1 MVSAAPSGRES
12 HRTLGAG
19 VTYRAAV
26 KSRGAGGI
34 AETGAFARRLSICS
48 RAAQPSPLT
57 EPEHCTRYPRRGQAH
72 PVPSAKRRARGRRG
86 QSPRIPS
93 PRRSGLGAARDA
105 PAPPEGQKLQRADP
119 RKGGNDTKRCF
130 CANPCPAGACA
141 KGAARFV
148 SLRVRA
154 GVRPGPTRRRTAA
167 QGDTGATEHARAAA
181 QGAAAGGRGARPMAR
196 RAAEQQQPARLA
208 AAPTRPKWQPG
219 RCAGRCCCRSCGA
232 QRRAQAQGRHGRRLV
247 LPRGDQVGGAGALA
261 TAFRRPERR
270 DPGAPVRQR
279 CAGG

>member
-19 VTYRAAV
+19 VAYRAAV

-34 AETGAFARRLSICS
+34 AETGAFARRSSICS

-119 RKGGNDTKRCF
+119 RKGGNDTKRGF
-130 CANPCPAGACA
+130 CVTRSACT
-141 KGAARFV
+141 KGPARFV
-148 SLRVRA
+148 SLRLRA
-154 GVRPGPTRRRTAA
+154 GRARPARQGGARRHRGTRAQRSARGPT
-167 QGDTGATEHARAAA
+167 HAR
-181 QGAAAGGRGARPMAR
+181 AAAGGRGARTM
-196 RAAEQQQPARLA
+196 
-208 AAPTRPKWQPG
+208 
-219 RCAGRCCCRSCGA
+219 
-232 QRRAQAQGRHGRRLV
+232 
-247 LPRGDQVGGAGALA
+247 
-261 TAFRRPERR
+261 
-270 DPGAPVRQR
+270 
-279 CAGG
+279 